1 MAISISLLEYLE
13 WEGVDYELVHH
24 AWISGSMRTAEA
36 AHIPGEKL
44 AKCVVLE
51 DEAGYLMAVLPATHT
66 VEIETLSEELGR
78 DLQLASENEIKDMFE
93 DCATGAIPPM
103 VKAFGYEAVVDDSL
117 NECDEI
123 YFEAGDHTELVH
135 LSGEDFADLMADAP
149 HLQFSRHI

>member
-13 WEGVDYELVHH
+13 WEGVDYELVPH
-24 AWISGSMRTAEA
+24 ARIGGSMRTAEA

-51 DEAGYLMAVLPATHT
+51 DETGYLMVVLPATHT
-66 VEIETLSEELGR
+66 VEIETLSEKLGR
-78 DLQLASENEIKDMFE
+78 DLQLATENEIKDMFE

-103 VKAFGYEAVVDDSL
+103 VEAFGYEAVVDNSL

-135 LSGEDFADLMADAP
+135 LSGEDFSDLMADAT
-149 HLQFSRHI
+149 HLRFSHHV

>member
-1 MAISISLLEYLE
+1 MAMSISLLEYLE

-24 AWISGSMRTAEA
+24 PWIGGSMRTAEV

-51 DEAGYLMAVLPATHT
+51 DEAGYLMAVLPATHK

-78 DLQLASENEIKDMFE
+78 DLQLATENEIKDMFE

-103 VKAFGYEAVVDDSL
+103 VKAFGYEAVVDESL
-117 NECDEI
+117 NTCDEI
-123 YFEAGDHTELVH
+123 YFEAGNHTELVH

-149 HLQFSRHI
+149 HLQFSHHI